1 MHLGPSYSVY
11 RQAEKKMVTTI
22 NHQGNRMGANLFTWR
37 FPSLYHT
44 STLANPH
51 FTKLKGPTR
60 GNNSIHRLYEF
71 LVSRYNSTMQIM
83 RIWPVKT
90 GKIAENLYA
99 VKTGTD
105 MELQKESIR
114 KLTCLDQV
122 ELACTAHTGYTRE
135 FNEAMR
141 DWK

>member
-1 MHLGPSYSVY
+1 
-11 RQAEKKMVTTI
+11 
-22 NHQGNRMGANLFTWR
+22 
-37 FPSLYHT
+37 
-44 STLANPH
+44 
-51 FTKLKGPTR
+51 
-60 GNNSIHRLYEF
+60 
-71 LVSRYNSTMQIM
+71 MQIM